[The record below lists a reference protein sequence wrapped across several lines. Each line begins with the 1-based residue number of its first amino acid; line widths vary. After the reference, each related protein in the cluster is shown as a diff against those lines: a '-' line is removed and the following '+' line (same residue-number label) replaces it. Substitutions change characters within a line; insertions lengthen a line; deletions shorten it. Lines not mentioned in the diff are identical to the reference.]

1 MSKPC
6 EPFGDHE
13 SVLFADLVLAL
24 DETRE
29 NIRLEPALNAVHRY
43 RDALIDELL
52 DIVSALPR
60 TKHNLIDAF
69 HRQGFEE
76 ARLAVLHMLR
86 STKKE
91 T

>member
-29 NIRLEPALNAVHRY
+29 NIRLEPARNAVHRY
-43 RDALIDELL
+43 RAAL
-52 DIVSALPR
+52 
-60 TKHNLIDAF
+60 
-69 HRQGFEE
+69 FEE
-76 ARLAVLHMLR
+76 MIEHVRTMNREGVREYDYDDCRDDVLTYLKLRLNLDK
-86 STKKE
+86 S
-91 T
+91 